1 MSHLLIFAFI
11 VAGSIVH
18 AQEYPGGQ
26 LDSFA
31 MSYGAG
37 LALFFHWAI
46 LKCLGQGGESTYRA
60 RGKDTAGKPGKA
72 HDARTAHGDLAKRQ
86 R

>member
-46 LKCLGQGGESTYRA
+46 LKCLGA
-60 RGKDTAGKPGKA
+60 KTA
-72 HDARTAHGDLAKRQ
+72 
-86 R
+86 